1 MTTAQSASQPWKVAV
16 AGLCGLALALGVG
29 RFAYTPLLPMM
40 QTDQGM
46 SLQTGSW
53 LALANMLGYLIGGL
67 SGKYLTDHP
76 VRYARLSFLCIAV
89 SLFGMAL
96 SSNEFLWG
104 FWRLV
109 AGVCSAWMMI
119 MVSILTLPRL
129 LGSPR
134 LPGLVYCG
142 VGSGIAIAGALCALF
157 VLLGLTSGAAWMALG
172 AVSIVLGMPLWRVF
186 RSAWDQPVSKLPV
199 KESSSDEPGQPV
211 DESRL
216 WLLVVCYG
224 LYGFGYILPATYLPA
239 QARLLL
245 EQSWTYS
252 LAWPVFGVA
261 AALSTLVA
269 SIVATR
275 MGLLNTWLYAQIV
288 LLIGVLTP
296 IVLGNMAG
304 ILFASL
310 CVGGT
315 FVVITLV
322 AMQEANKRAKAQSG
336 IWMARLTAAFAMGQ
350 VLGPAAIVMLR
361 GHLESGL
368 WLAAAVLL
376 ISTVALGWQ
385 ARQDSPVSAR

>member
-1 MTTAQSASQPWKVAV
+1 MTEARPADQAWPIAG

-40 QTDQGM
+40 QADQGM

-53 LALANMLGYLIGGL
+53 LALVNMLGYLIGGL
-67 SGKYLTDHP
+67 SGKYLTRHP

-96 SSNEFLWG
+96 TSNAVLWG
-104 FWRLV
+104 FWRLI
-109 AGVCSAWMMI
+109 AGVGSAWMMI
-119 MVSILTLPRL
+119 MVSIVTLPRL
-129 LGSPR
+129 VGSSR
-134 LPGLVYCG
+134 LPGLVYSG
-142 VGSGIAIAGALCALF
+142 VGSGIVLAGTLCALF
-157 VLLGLTSGAAWMALG
+157 VLLGWMSDEAWLALG
-172 AVSIVLGMPLWRVF
+172 VASLLLGIPLWRVF
-186 RSAWDQPVSKLPV
+186 RSAWDQPTGVQPATRSADQ
-199 KESSSDEPGQPV
+199 ESSQPV
-211 DESRL
+211 DEPRL

-245 EQSWTYS
+245 DESWTYS
-252 LAWPVFGVA
+252 LAWPVFGLA

-269 SIVATR
+269 SIVAAR
-275 MGLLNTWLYAQIV
+275 LGLLRTWLLAQIL

-336 IWMARLTAAFAMGQ
+336 VWMARLTAAFALGQ
-350 VLGPAAIVMLR
+350 VLGPAAIVLLR
-361 GHLESGL
+361 GRLEPGL
-368 WLAAAVLL
+368 WLAAAALL
-376 ISTVALGWQ
+376 ISAVALGWQ
-385 ARQDSPVSAR
+385 ARQDNGASAR

>member
-1 MTTAQSASQPWKVAV
+1 MIEAGSRDKDWKIAG

-40 QTDQGM
+40 QADQGM

-53 LALANMLGYLIGGL
+53 LALINMFGYLLGGL
-67 SGKYLTDHP
+67 SGKYLTGYP
-76 VRYARLSFLCIAV
+76 VRYARLSFLCIVA

-96 SSNEFLWG
+96 SSNPFLWG
-104 FWRLV
+104 FWRLL

-119 MVSILTLPRL
+119 MVSMLTLPRL

-134 LPGLVYCG
+134 LPGLVYSG
-142 VGSGIAIAGALCALF
+142 VGSGIAIAGALCAIF
-157 VLLGLTSGAAWMALG
+157 VLLELTSSTAWMALG
-172 AVSIVLGMPLWRVF
+172 AASLLLGIPLWGVF
-186 RSAWDQPVSKLPV
+186 RSTWDLSAVRLPARGSSGGEPAEPVN
-199 KESSSDEPGQPV
+199 
-211 DESRL
+211 ESRL

-269 SIVATR
+269 SVVAAR
-275 MGLLNTWLYAQIV
+275 MGLLTTWLYAQIL

-296 IVLGNMAG
+296 IAVGNMAG

-322 AMQEANKRAKAQSG
+322 AMQEANRRAKAQSG
-336 IWMARLTAAFAMGQ
+336 IWMARLTAAFALGQ
-350 VLGPAAIVMLR
+350 VLGPAAIVLLR
-361 GHLESGL
+361 GRLESGL
-368 WLAAAVLL
+368 WLAAAALL
-376 ISTVALGWQ
+376 IASLALGWQ
-385 ARQDSPVSAR
+385 ARQDSQVSRR